1 MAASI
6 IATAGAANANS
17 YITLAEAQAYAD
29 SDIDSSQWD
38 TASVDQRTR
47 ALITA
52 TRNLDLIGYVGTRS
66 TTTQALAWP
75 RKDFKTTEKTYADNA
90 IPAEIKLAQWELTK
104 ALLADIVIAGAV
116 AGSTP
121 IIPGLPNTG
130 LKRIKLDVMEIEW
143 KPDAQTTIT
152 PLKALPQLQQ
162 LLNELVLN
170 TPGQTIAVV
179 RS

>member
-1 MAASI
+1 MAATI
-6 IATAGAANANS
+6 NATAGAADANS
-17 YITLAEAQAYAD
+17 YITIAEAQTYAD
-29 SDIDSSQWD
+29 SDLDATQWD
-38 TASVDQRTR
+38 NATADQRIR

-52 TRNLDLIGYVGTRS
+52 TRNLDLVGYVGTRT

-75 RKDFKTTEKTYADNA
+75 RKDFTTTEKTYSDTE

-104 ALLADIVIAGAV
+104 ALLADIIVAGAV
-116 AGSTP
+116 AGSTSL
-121 IIPGLPNTG
+121 IPGIPNTG
-130 LKRIKLDVMEIEW
+130 LKRIKLDVMEVEW
-143 KPDAQTTIT
+143 KPDAQTKIT

>member
-1 MAASI
+1 MAATI
-6 IATAGAANANS
+6 NATAGAANANS
-17 YITLAEAQAYAD
+17 YITIAEAQAYAD
-29 SDIDSSQWD
+29 SDIDASQWD
-38 TASVDQRTR
+38 TAIVDQRTR

-52 TRNLDLIGYVGTRS
+52 TRNLDLVGYVGTRT

-75 RKDFKTTEKTYADNA
+75 RKDFTTTEKTYSDTE

-104 ALLADIVIAGAV
+104 ALLADIIVAGAV
-116 AGSTP
+116 AGSTSL
-121 IIPGLPNTG
+121 IPGIPNTG
-130 LKRIKLDVMEIEW
+130 LKRIKLDVMEVEW
-143 KPDAQTTIT
+143 KPDAQTKIT

>member
-1 MAASI
+1 MAATI
-6 IATAGAANANS
+6 NATAGAADANS
-17 YITLAEAQAYAD
+17 YITIAEAQAYAD
-29 SDIDSSQWD
+29 SDIDASKWD
-38 TASVDQRTR
+38 TATVDQRTR

-52 TRNLDLIGYVGTRS
+52 TRNLDLVGYVGTRT

-75 RKDFKTTEKTYADNA
+75 RKDFTTTEKTYSDTE

-104 ALLADIVIAGAV
+104 ALLADIIVAGAV
-116 AGSTP
+116 AGSTSL
-121 IIPGLPNTG
+121 IPGIPNTG
-130 LKRIKLDVMEIEW
+130 LKRIKLDVMEVEW
-143 KPDAQTTIT
+143 KPDAQTKIT